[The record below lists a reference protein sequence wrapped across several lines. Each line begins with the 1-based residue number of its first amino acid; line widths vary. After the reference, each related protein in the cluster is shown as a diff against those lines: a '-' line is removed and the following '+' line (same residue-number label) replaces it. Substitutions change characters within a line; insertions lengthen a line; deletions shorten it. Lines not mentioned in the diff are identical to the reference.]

1 MEGKNQMN
9 ILTLKIGEVKPYE
22 KNPRKNDK
30 SVEKVAESIRQFGF
44 KVPLVIDKDK
54 IIVTGH
60 TRYKAAKKLG
70 IKEIP
75 CIMADDLSD
84 EQIKAYR
91 LADNKVGEDSEW
103 DTTLLSEELEN
114 IIDIDMSDF
123 GFELDFGADFGGDE
137 PEYYGAERE
146 RTFDAYNLYDVD
158 SSRLSEK
165 WQMPILKKCN
175 HIPKDL
181 ISFNYAKSST
191 EFDKGIHFY
200 IDDYQF
206 ERIWN
211 APHDYMDIL
220 SQYDCVLT
228 PDFSLYTEMPLHMQM
243 WNVFR
248 SKMIGQIMQDYGIN
262 VIPTLQ
268 WCREDSFDFAFD
280 GIEPGGTVSVSTIGV
295 KREEE
300 ASKLWFAGMN
310 EAIKVLKPKNIVIY
324 GGDIGY
330 DFGNINVVYI
340 GNHNA
345 ERLCGND

>member
-1 MEGKNQMN
+1 MN
-9 ILTLKIGEVKPYE
+9 ILTLKVGEVKPYE
-22 KNPRKNDK
+22 KNPRKNDA
-30 SVEKVAESIRQFGF
+30 SVDKVAESIKQFGF
-44 KVPLVIDKDK
+44 KVPLVIDKNN

-60 TRYKAAKKLG
+60 TRFKAAKKLG
-70 IKEIP
+70 LKEVP
-75 CIMADDLSD
+75 CIMADDLTD

-91 LADNKVGEDSEW
+91 LADNKVGEDSQW
-103 DTTLLSEELEN
+103 DISLLAEELDD
-114 IIDIDMSDF
+114 IINIDMSDF
-123 GFELDFGADFGGDE
+123 GFEIDLGNDE
-137 PEYYGAERE
+137 DDSKEPDYYGAERE
-146 RTFDAYNLYDVD
+146 RTFEAYNLYDID
-158 SSRLSEK
+158 ADRLTGK
-165 WQMPILKKCN
+165 WQMPILKKCS
-175 HIPKDL
+175 HVPSDL
-181 ISFNYAKSST
+181 ISFNYAKSSKDY
-191 EFDKGIHFY
+191 EKGIHFY

-220 SQYDCVLT
+220 KQYDCVLT
-228 PDFSLYTEMPLHMQM
+228 PDFSLYTEMPLPMQI

-248 SKMIGQIMQDYGIN
+248 SKLIGQIMQDYGIN

-268 WCREDSFDFAFD
+268 WCREDSFEFAFD

-300 ASKLWFAGMN
+300 ASKIWFDGMD
-310 EAIKVLKPKNIVIY
+310 EAIRVLKPNTIVVY

-345 ERLCGND
+345 ERLGNND